1 MSKQLTINLL
11 NLSPRLLVTI
21 PGMEFGFA
29 QISAGRKLAV
39 LITPDS
45 QLITEVRG
53 ETSKYGDCTPILCPL
68 HTHKAN
74 SLRNRLPWLK
84 SQLLRVKSSAG
95 KGDRI
100 GIATPG
106 HVQAMRRFKGKITP
120 SFAQQSIREM
130 KRTAHNPQ
138 QVMDDATRSIF
149 EKGWHDGVG
158 AESDHLKIFQDIHVV

>member
-1 MSKQLTINLL
+1 
-11 NLSPRLLVTI
+11 
-21 PGMEFGFA
+21 MEFRLA

-39 LITPDS
+39 LISPDS
-45 QLITEVRG
+45 KLITEVRG
-53 ETSKYGDCTPILCPL
+53 ETSKYGDCSSILCPL
-68 HTHKAN
+68 HTHNAN

-84 SQLLRVKSSAG
+84 PQLLRLKSSAG
-95 KGDRI
+95 KGDRM

-106 HVQAMRRFKGKITP
+106 HVQAMRHFKGKVTP

-138 QVMDDATRSIF
+138 QVMDDPTRSIF

-158 AESDHLKIFQDIHVV
+158 AEADHLKIFQDIHIV